1 MDRDGSM
8 PSCQPR
14 RKSPGQSQRP
24 NHVQLADK
32 LPPDPRPSYA
42 CRVER
47 SSATTVAER
56 AGVSI
61 GSLYH
66 YFPRKE
72 GGADRRIVRTRDI
85 LADRR
90 RGGSYSRT
98 VRSRGPFGADPRG
111 HIAPVPPLQTWR
123 TCSTS
128 RRARLAFDVDTRQV
142 SERFRAVLSTV
153 LLLPDLPGQADGGA
167 AARDVMAIKGM
178 VDAAGAWRD
187 GSVRAHNKGAQRS
200 A

>member
-1 MDRDGSM
+1 MTSITALLSM
-8 PSCQPR
+8 
-14 RKSPGQSQRP
+14 KRP
-24 NHVQLADK
+24 ALVSYSSI
-32 LPPDPRPSYA
+32 LPTALSGLEDA
-42 CRVER
+42 AGVMGEWQHER
-47 SSATTVAER
+47 SHPVCLHR
-56 AGVSI
+56 C
-61 GSLYH
+61 
-66 YFPRKE
+66 
-72 GGADRRIVRTRDI
+72 
-85 LADRR
+85 
-90 RGGSYSRT
+90 
-98 VRSRGPFGADPRG
+98 RGPFGADPRG